1 MQTQEYIYLNSI
13 YSIFDNETKYHKF
26 NLNKPIIAHGN
37 TIQIRVSEAEIPISY
52 YNVIAGVNDSVVFKV
67 TYTGNNEINY
77 DITIPEKNYDADQ
90 MEQFLN
96 TALTLLDSD
105 GITLR
110 IAYDEQT
117 LKYTLTASYEG
128 ANPTT
133 ILKIEVVSS
142 TANRTLGIT
151 DGLSTGDVN
160 VTTAT
165 LKFLNSANLN
175 RTKNIFLFM
184 KETFDTDN
192 TNNDSNQGHTI
203 LGKIQA
209 SQLFGDIVSYQNEA
223 DAFISLPSQV
233 TYLDHINIKLVDDIW
248 TYLDF
253 QRLNFGISLIVQY
266 TPKKDIIKTEN
277 INTIEHMINMVEDEL
292 CEETII

>member
-52 YNVIAGVNDSVVFKV
+52 YNVIAGVNDSIVFKV

-77 DITIPEKNYDADQ
+77 NITIPEKNYDSDQ

-105 GITLR
+105 DITLR

>member
-1 MQTQEYIYLNSI
+1 MQTQEYIYLNSV

-37 TIQIRVSEAEIPISY
+37 NIQIRLSEAEIPVSY
-52 YNVIAGVNDSVVFKV
+52 YNVISGVNDSIFFKV
-67 TYTGNNEINY
+67 TYTGDIEIDYN
-77 DITIPEKNYDADQ
+77 ITIPEKNYDADQ
-90 MEQFLN
+90 LQTFLN
-96 TALTLLDSD
+96 TKLKTYDVND
-105 GITLR
+105 ITLR
-110 IAYDEQT
+110 ITYDEQT
-117 LKYTLTASYEG
+117 LKYTLTATYSG
-128 ANPTT
+128 VSPTT

-142 TANRTLGIT
+142 TANKILGT
-151 DGLSTGDVN
+151 TEGLSTGN
-160 VTTAT
+160 VDQSTAT
-165 LKFLNSANLN
+165 LPFLNSANLN

-192 TNNDSNQGHTI
+192 TNNDYNQGHSI

-209 SQLFGDIVSYQNEA
+209 SEQFSEIISYQNES

-248 TYLDF
+248 SYLDF

-277 INTIEHMINMVEDEL
+277 INTLEHMINMVQDEL
-292 CEETII
+292 CDETII

>member
-1 MQTQEYIYLNSI
+1 
-13 YSIFDNETKYHKF
+13 
-26 NLNKPIIAHGN
+26 
-37 TIQIRVSEAEIPISY
+37 
-52 YNVIAGVNDSVVFKV
+52 
-67 TYTGNNEINY
+67 
-77 DITIPEKNYDADQ
+77 
-90 MEQFLN
+90 MEEFLN
-96 TALTLLDSD
+96 TALGSIDSND
-105 GITLR
+105 ITLR

-117 LKYTLTASYEG
+117 LKYTLTASYTG
-128 ANPTT
+128 SGSTK

-142 TANRTLGIT
+142 TANRILGVT
-151 DGLSTGDVN
+151 DNLSTGDIN
-160 VTTAT
+160 LTTAT
-165 LKFLNSANLN
+165 LNFLNSANLN

-209 SQLFGDIVSYQNEA
+209 SQEFGKIASYQNES
-223 DAFISLPSQV
+223 DAVMSLPSQV

-248 TYLDF
+248 SYLDF

-266 TPKKDIIKTEN
+266 TPKKELIKNEN
-277 INTIEHMINMVEDEL
+277 INTLEHMINLVEDEL